1 MVNNRVNIELTVNYL
16 FFLLLQNEK
25 ESDAEIERAFNLFD
39 TDKTGV
45 ITFDNL
51 KRVALE
57 LGETMSDDELKL
69 MVLEANKS
77 TK

>member
-1 MVNNRVNIELTVNYL
+1 M
-16 FFLLLQNEK
+16 FFVTAFIAFQNEK

-39 TDKTGV
+39 TDKSGV

-51 KRVALE
+51 KRIAME

-69 MVLEANKS
+69 MILEANKS